1 MLVKLYWMLNSVSN
15 WIFSNWNMQNAMEVI
30 LKWRDNII
38 QMNFEN
44 KFWTERCSKASF
56 NHFKMLYVCNCF
68 PPEQPFSYKYA
79 MQESEID
86 ILLFQTANHLGLL
99 WADMFEVL
107 FKFTSNQDEMQYQER
122 YIIFRTNSNFQVI
135 EVIHLLMLL
144 TIRQCNII

>member
-1 MLVKLYWMLNSVSN
+1 
-15 WIFSNWNMQNAMEVI
+15 
-30 LKWRDNII
+30 
-38 QMNFEN
+38 
-44 KFWTERCSKASF
+44 
-56 NHFKMLYVCNCF
+56 
-68 PPEQPFSYKYA
+68 